1 MSTSDLTISA
11 FIDCG
16 SSLTKCFFLNQD
28 NRPEPLAM
36 EPEVGVCTMSDV
48 ERREEDYPGDAKNAA
63 WIKVDEEIYAVGL
76 FARDKGYRVGMSER
90 KWEDAAIKVLVA
102 LALIHERL
110 ERSESSFAAIVG
122 VLLPQNEHADKERLI
137 EALSSKGKA
146 FVFRG
151 KNYSIDFKSIT
162 TTIEGAGLFAYH
174 AGMVAKS
181 GGSLKHRTV
190 AIVMMGHRNL
200 SVLTV
205 EGGGLSSSHSSCL
218 SLGFSQFVEECRSKL
233 AGNVSEPYLSCAI
246 ATGLN
251 RIRSKGAG
259 AIDIEKPAQEARE
272 GYLALVKKE
281 LKNLLPEGEADV
293 IICGGA
299 SKLIYE
305 DLKTWLKKDQ
315 AIDSVSLAVG
325 LTEKLVD
332 LFRQHPDFQPE
343 YQNSQDLAYPLRFAD
358 CFGAFNA
365 MCMYN
370 SKKHKSNNGAAR
382 VRQNAA

>member
-1 MSTSDLTISA
+1 
-11 FIDCG
+11 
-16 SSLTKCFFLNQD
+16 
-28 NRPEPLAM
+28 
-36 EPEVGVCTMSDV
+36 
-48 ERREEDYPGDAKNAA
+48 
-63 WIKVDEEIYAVGL
+63 
-76 FARDKGYRVGMSER
+76 
-90 KWEDAAIKVLVA
+90 
-102 LALIHERL
+102 
-110 ERSESSFAAIVG
+110 
-122 VLLPQNEHADKERLI
+122 
-137 EALSSKGKA
+137 
-146 FVFRG
+146 
-151 KNYSIDFKSIT
+151 
-162 TTIEGAGLFAYH
+162 
-174 AGMVAKS
+174 
-181 GGSLKHRTV
+181 
-190 AIVMMGHRNL
+190 MGHRNL

-305 DLKTWLKKDQ
+305 ELKTWLKKDQ

-370 SKKHKSNNGAAR
+370 SKRHKSNNGAAR
-382 VRQNAA
+382 GRQNAA